1 MPVKIGAER
10 LLENPGLVPGQR
22 WGLITNYTAILAN
35 LELSAVA
42 LHREHG
48 KVAAIL
54 GPEHGLRGT
63 AQAGHAESAD
73 RDPQTGLPVL
83 DTYGLTDD
91 KLDEAIEALNLDALV
106 ADIQDVGTRF
116 YTYAW
121 TVVDCMRSAARLG
134 IPFYVLDRPNPL
146 SGAVV
151 EGPGLAP
158 GFESFVGRSS
168 IPIRHG
174 LTIGELARE
183 CSARDSADGL
193 ASAPVEVIAM
203 EGWSREMYM
212 EDTGLPWVMPSPN
225 LPTVDTALVYPG
237 TALFEGT
244 TMSEGRGTTR
254 PFELV
259 GAPWLRESFA
269 TALNSRSL
277 PGAAFRPAWFVPTF
291 QKHEGEPVCGSQLY
305 VTDREAFRPVL
316 TGVTMLEVAHE
327 ISGEQFVWRRPEWES
342 EQVRRPFADLLWGSP
357 VLRDGIDGGCGALE
371 IISRSPAPRPYLA
384 PQIY

>member
-1 MPVKIGAER
+1 
-10 LLENPGLVPGQR
+10 
-22 WGLITNYTAILAN
+22 
-35 LELSAVA
+35 
-42 LHREHG
+42 
-48 KVAAIL
+48 
-54 GPEHGLRGT
+54 
-63 AQAGHAESAD
+63 
-73 RDPQTGLPVL
+73 
-83 DTYGLTDD
+83 
-91 KLDEAIEALNLDALV
+91 
-106 ADIQDVGTRF
+106 
-116 YTYAW
+116 
-121 TVVDCMRSAARLG
+121 
-134 IPFYVLDRPNPL
+134 
-146 SGAVV
+146 
-151 EGPGLAP
+151 
-158 GFESFVGRSS
+158 
-168 IPIRHG
+168 
-174 LTIGELARE
+174 
-183 CSARDSADGL
+183 
-193 ASAPVEVIAM
+193 
-203 EGWSREMYM
+203 M

-316 TGVTMLEVAHE
+316 TGVTMLEIAHE
-327 ISGEQFVWRRPEWES
+327 ISGEQLVWRRPEWES

-371 IISRSPAPRPYLA
+371 IISRSPVPRPYLA